1 VEKIIREIERKLL
14 EDENFRKEL
23 SLVLLTDYLENPRA
37 ISVEEVKKK
46 TQDLIRHIAELELQS
61 TMDEEETEFGSSE
74 FLEN

>member
-1 VEKIIREIERKLL
+1 MEKIIREIERKLL